1 MITHEDIFDAIAP
14 INILLKGLTN
24 FDPSWRYIWCDY
36 PNAHIVH
43 RGWQILIP
51 HGDIFDAS
59 TPIDILLI
67 GGGESWSL
75 MEILVGVITPTHIFF
90 RGGGEF

>member
-1 MITHEDIFDAIAP
+1 MIPHEDIFDAIAP

-24 FDPSWRYIWCDY
+24 FDPSWRYIWCFY
-36 PNAHIVH
+36 PNEHIVH

-59 TPIDILLI
+59 TPINILLI
-67 GGGESWSL
+67 GGGISWSL
-75 MEILVGVITPTHIFF
+75 MEILVGVITPINIFF